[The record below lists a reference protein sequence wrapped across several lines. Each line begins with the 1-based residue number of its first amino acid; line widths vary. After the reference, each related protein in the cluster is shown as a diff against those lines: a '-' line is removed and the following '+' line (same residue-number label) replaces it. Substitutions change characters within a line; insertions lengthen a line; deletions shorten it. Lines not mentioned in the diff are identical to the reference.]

1 MNDTKS
7 KKEFL
12 INDVKELLK
21 KLNPDSEPAFGLMT
35 AQHMVEHLS
44 WTLKGC
50 TKRVGEVENPPTKGQ
65 LGFQRFIEKGAIFEH
80 RPSDKT
86 KADLP
91 ALKFENLEHAIEQV
105 VVAIERFYAHFEAN
119 PDFKCYNK
127 FFGELN
133 FEQLELFNYNHYKF
147 HLWQFDLNEKYSENS

>member
-7 KKEFL
+7 KKDFL
-12 INDVKELLK
+12 TKGVLELLK
-21 KLNPDSEPAFGLMT
+21 NLKADTEPSFGLMT

-44 WTLKGC
+44 WTLKVC
-50 TKRVGEVENPPTKGQ
+50 TKRVGEVENPPTKRQ
-65 LGFQRFIEKGAIFEH
+65 LGFQKFIENGAIFQH

-91 ALKFENLEHAIEQV
+91 ELKFESLEKAIAQV
-105 VVAIERFYAHFEAN
+105 EIAIERFYTHFEAN
-119 PDFKCYNK
+119 PSFKSYND

-133 FEQLELFNYNHYKF
+133 FEQLELFNYSHYRF
-147 HLWQFDLNEKYSENS
+147 HFWQFGLIEKYPENT

>member
-1 MNDTKS
+1 MNNTKS
-7 KKEFL
+7 KKDFL
-12 INDVKELLK
+12 TKDVMKLLE
-21 KLNPDSEPAFGLMT
+21 KLTPETGPSFGLMT
-35 AQHMVEHLS
+35 AQHMVEHLA
-44 WTLKGC
+44 WTLKSC

-65 LGFQRFIEKGAIFEH
+65 MGFQKFIEKGAILQH

-91 ALKFENLEHAIEQV
+91 ELKYENLEEAKEQV
-105 VVAIERFYAHFEAN
+105 GVAIKRFYDHFEAN

-133 FEQLELFNYNHYKF
+133 FEQLELFNYNHYKYHF
-147 HLWQFDLNEKYSENS
+147 WQFGLIENYPADT

>member
-1 MNDTKS
+1 MNNTNS

-12 INDVKELLK
+12 TKDVIELLK
-21 KLNPDSEPAFGLMT
+21 KLKPETNPAFGLMT

-65 LGFQRFIEKGAIFEH
+65 LGFQRFIEKGAILEH

-91 ALKFENLEHAIEQV
+91 ALKFENLDQAVEQV
-105 VVAIERFYAHFEAN
+105 GVAIEKFYAHFEAN
-119 PDFKCYNK
+119 PDFKCYNN

-133 FEQLELFNYNHYKF
+133 FDQLELFNHNHYRF
-147 HLWQFDLNEKYSENS
+147 HLWQFGLLEEYIEYT

>member
-1 MNDTKS
+1 MNDTS
-7 KKEFL
+7 TKKHFL
-12 INDVKELLK
+12 TSEVMELLK
-21 KLNPDSEPAFGLMT
+21 KLKSDTKPAFGLMT

-65 LGFQRFIEKGAIFEH
+65 LGFQRFIEKGAILQH

-91 ALKFENLEHAIEQV
+91 ELKFENLEEAIEQV
-105 VVAIERFYAHFEAN
+105 KVAIERFYVHFESN
-119 PDFKCYNK
+119 PNFKCYNK
-127 FFGELN
+127 FFGELG
-133 FEQLELFNYNHYKF
+133 FDQLELFNYNHYRY
-147 HLWQFDLNEKYSENS
+147 HLWQFGLIEKYPDNV